1 MADRN
6 NSLLELRDLFNP
18 VAPAEGTVIAVQP
31 SGAAA
36 SVATA
41 RGVVAGTISVGLVV
55 VAGDLVRLEG
65 STIVGKVRATAGIP
79 VFNL

>member
-1 MADRN
+1 MASRN
-6 NSLLELRDLFNP
+6 NSLLELRSLFNP

-31 SGAAA
+31 SGSAA
-36 SVATA
+36 SVATQ
-41 RGVVAGTISVGLVV
+41 RGVVSGVISAGLVV

-65 STIVGKVRATAGIP
+65 STIVGKVKAAAGIP

>member
-18 VAPAEGTVIAVQP
+18 VAPTEGTVIGVQP

-36 SVATA
+36 SVATQ
-41 RGVVAGTISVGLVV
+41 RGVVSGTVSAGLVV

-65 STIVGKVRATAGIP
+65 STIVGKVKPTTGIP

>member
-1 MADRN
+1 LADRN

-18 VAPAEGTVIAVQP
+18 EAPAEGTVIGVQA
-31 SGAAA
+31 SGSTA

-41 RGVVAGTISVGLVV
+41 RGVVAGTISAGLVV

-65 STIVGKVRATAGIP
+65 STIVGKVKAAAGLP